1 LLLLLHTRTNLDVE
15 YGELAV
21 AFWCQEDYNKENI
34 GQKVLN
40 YFVNV
45 ISYIGSLFIFIAANL
60 LCALLPAPM
69 YTL

>member
-1 LLLLLHTRTNLDVE
+1 MSNNALFFFVFFLLLLLHTRTNWDVE

-21 AFWCQEDYNKENI
+21 AFWCQEVYNKENI

-45 ISYIGSLFIFIAANL
+45 INYMES
-60 LCALLPAPM
+60 
-69 YTL
+69 